1 MNEINK
7 LGLKVM
13 GVTVLVLVVVFGA
26 YWGIKTIIVGNDET
40 LIANRVPAPT
50 ALPDADGDGLPDKYE
65 ASYRTDVNNSDTDG
79 DGVSD
84 LAEIRNGTDP
94 SIAGAVG
101 ESKPATGEDVVLSAG
116 QVAGTSTFTQQY
128 LATLP
133 TDAAREDVLDK
144 LKLEAF
150 VNTHEGTLL
159 PELAEGTIKV
169 TQETGKDAIERY
181 LNAVSASHNND
192 LEAVTN
198 DDIEAALTSQLQQ
211 DRAPLATLVV
221 KLEHN
226 IETLKNVPAPQ
237 EVSDVHKKL
246 VGATQALGDS
256 VAMLRDL
263 DNDFVGA
270 MIATKKID
278 ELGGVFQEIGAQVT
292 EMEGKYG
299 L

>member
-1 MNEINK
+1 
-7 LGLKVM
+7 M